1 MEGRKMSRSKNIKR
15 LVVVP
20 ILGTALALTQLSGS
34 AFAAGAKF
42 DLAGFAKAFNAAG
55 YDQVADGIN
64 RADNPPL
71 TLADGSTF
79 RLSKKIAD
87 KIKAGKAFNYV
98 ESIQSN
104 GIALFSPQYMIG
116 YKASCNIAKKFGP
129 INCKEVAPN
138 PAGPT
143 QQVAQI
149 QALLNTGQID
159 CLSIEPTDS
168 NSLTDITNA
177 AMKKGI
183 PVFTVGVSTNGNEF
197 TNWTQIPDLEG
208 LYAAKTLLAWMKK
221 TGTDLTVFSATG
233 GDTTQYWAQHRMMGF
248 EKGIKAAIPT
258 ATFIN
263 SATSNQLNV
272 SYDPATTYDAYKALL
287 AGQPKL
293 QFILSVDIG
302 AEHATRAIHDAG
314 LDGKVFSMGWN
325 VSKGQLDGI
334 EAGTQVA
341 ALDQGWAQQSAF
353 GAAACM
359 AYLHTGRVA
368 PNTQHLIP
376 VSKSNLDAA
385 RVAFNKLTGANN

>member
-1 MEGRKMSRSKNIKR
+1 MLRNKYIKR
-15 LVVVP
+15 ILIVP
-20 ILGTALALTQLSGS
+20 ILGTALVLTQTTGN
-34 AFAAGAKF
+34 AFAAGTSF
-42 DLAGFAKAFNAAG
+42 DLAGMAKAFNAGG
-55 YDQVADGIN
+55 YDQVSASLL

-71 TLADGSTF
+71 ALADGSTF
-79 RLSKKIAD
+79 HLAKSIAA

-116 YKASCNIAKKFGP
+116 YKASCATAKKFGA

-208 LYAAKTLLAWMKK
+208 AYAAKTLLAWMKK
-221 TGTDLTVFSATG
+221 TGTKLTVFSATG

-248 EKGIKAAIPT
+248 EKGIKAAIPG

-263 SATSNQLNV
+263 SASSNQLNV

-287 AGQPKL
+287 AGQPTL
-293 QFILSVDIG
+293 QFILNVDIG

-314 LDGKVFSMGWN
+314 LDGKVFDMGRN

-359 AYLHTGRVA
+359 TYLHTGKVA

-376 VSKSNLDAA
+376 ITTANLDAA